1 MTPHTDLPHT
11 PSTGEPPVTH
21 ATPMQRMG
29 VVALSLF
36 FLIFLV
42 NIMSALAP
50 AFGALGSAI
59 VIAAICLLIL
69 GVNVAFNL
77 DLLRSRR

>member
-11 PSTGEPPVTH
+11 PVADEPPTSH

-29 VVALSLF
+29 VVVLSLF

-42 NIMSALAP
+42 NIMAALAP
-50 AFGALGSAI
+50 SFGALGSAI
-59 VIAAICLLIL
+59 VIAAICVLIL
-69 GVNVAFNL
+69 GLNVAFNF

>member
-11 PSTGEPPVTH
+11 PVTDERPTPH

-29 VVALSLF
+29 VIVLSLF

-50 AFGALGSAI
+50 SFGALGSAI
-59 VIAAICLLIL
+59 VIAAICVLIL

>member
-1 MTPHTDLPHT
+1 MTPHTDLPHPT
-11 PSTGEPPVTH
+11 STGAPQALH

-29 VVALSLF
+29 VIALSLF

-42 NIMSALAP
+42 NIMAALAP
-50 AFGALGSAI
+50 TFGALGSAI
-59 VIAAICLLIL
+59 GLAAVCALIL
-69 GVNVAFNL
+69 GINIAFNF

>member
-11 PSTGEPPVTH
+11 TSSGEPPALH

-42 NIMSALAP
+42 NIMAALAP
-50 AFGALGSAI
+50 TFGALGSAI
-59 VIAAICLLIL
+59 GLAAVCLLIL
-69 GVNVAFNL
+69 GINVAFNL